1 MTIIE
6 LIDSDLTESFNEY
19 IGMGITEHKQAIT
32 LAKRD
37 VIEMYGLNSRYDSV
51 LIEHLN
57 AVALAY

>member
-1 MTIIE
+1 MTIMD
-6 LIDSDLTESFNEY
+6 LIDLDLRQSFNEY
-19 IGMGITEHKQAIT
+19 IGLGITEHKQAIT

-37 VIEMYGLNSRYDSV
+37 VIEMYGLTSRYDSG